1 VVGLLVANERIT
13 ENYVREK
20 LRENGY
26 YEADNGVVIEEQK
39 SQIKRVQTL
48 LKSSSKAKTGKGG
61 YPEFI
66 ITWESDPN
74 FLIVVECKAD
84 TKYHESPDLD
94 KPKDYAVDGVLHYAR
109 YLSKDFTV
117 LALAVSG
124 TSEGYTKVSNY
135 LIPCG
140 SKNHKVLTN
149 EDGIEVNDILSFKD
163 YYRLA
168 SFDPQVERKRHSDL
182 LSFAKDLHELIWTA
196 AKISEEDKPLL
207 VSGSLIALM
216 NQPFLNSFQYYSP
229 EDMPRKWLEAIKDEL
244 DKADIPKAKKDTMR
258 QPYAA
263 VAGQPNLGKPDAK
276 IAKKYPKGVLY
287 EVIKEINDNVWPF
300 ISVYH
305 NFDVVGHFYGEFLKY
320 TAGDKKAL
328 GIVLTPRHVTEL
340 FCDIANVTK
349 KDTVIDICAG
359 TGGFLISAMHRMLK
373 TAMTEEERLDIKK
386 NRLIGIE
393 NSPKMFALAASN
405 MILRG
410 DGKANLHQSSCF
422 EPTLK
427 KAITVPD
434 PALGVKRP
442 NIGLLNPPYAQS
454 KSDAELHELYFVKEM
469 LDLLEKGGTGVA
481 IIPVSCVIMPNKVKH
496 EILQKHTLKAVMSM
510 PSELFYPV
518 GTVTCIVVFEAH
530 KPHKETNKKTW
541 FGYWR
546 EDGYVKTKHMGRI
559 DLNHEWQDIKSRWL
573 EAYSNNEVHAGES
586 VTAYVDADSEWIAE
600 AYLETD
606 YSKLTKKD
614 FEEVV
619 KDYALFKLTN
629 DI

>member
-1 VVGLLVANERIT
+1 
-13 ENYVREK
+13 
-20 LRENGY
+20 
-26 YEADNGVVIEEQK
+26 
-39 SQIKRVQTL
+39 
-48 LKSSSKAKTGKGG
+48 
-61 YPEFI
+61 
-66 ITWESDPN
+66 
-74 FLIVVECKAD
+74 
-84 TKYHESPDLD
+84 
-94 KPKDYAVDGVLHYAR
+94 
-109 YLSKDFTV
+109 
-117 LALAVSG
+117 
-124 TSEGYTKVSNY
+124 
-135 LIPCG
+135 
-140 SKNHKVLTN
+140 
-149 EDGIEVNDILSFKD
+149 
-163 YYRLA
+163 
-168 SFDPQVERKRHSDL
+168 
-182 LSFAKDLHELIWTA
+182 
-196 AKISEEDKPLL
+196 
-207 VSGSLIALM
+207 
-216 NQPFLNSFQYYSP
+216 
-229 EDMPRKWLEAIKDEL
+229 
-244 DKADIPKAKKDTMR
+244 MR

-373 TAMTEEERLDIKK
+373 TAMSEEERLDIKK

-469 LDLLEKGGTGVA
+469 LDLLDKGGLGVA
-481 IIPVSCVIMPNKVKH
+481 IIPVSCVINPNKAKH
-496 EILQKHTLKAVMSM
+496 EILEKHTLKAVMSM

-530 KPHKETNKKTW
+530 KPHNETNKKTW

-546 EDGYVKTKHMGRI
+546 DDGYIKTKHMGRI
-559 DLNHEWQDIKSRWL
+559 DLKHQWHDIKSRWL
-573 EAYSNNEVHAGES
+573 EAYHNNEVHAGES
-586 VTAYVDADSEWIAE
+586 VTAYVDGDSEWIAE
-600 AYLETD
+600 AYMETD
-606 YSKLTKKD
+606 YSTIT
-614 FEEVV
+614 EESFVDLV
-619 KDYALFKLTN
+619 KNYAMFKILN
-629 DI
+629 EGK

>member
-1 VVGLLVANERIT
+1 MANERIT

-48 LKSSSKAKTGKGG
+48 LKSASKAKTGKGG

-124 TSEGYTKVSNY
+124 TSEDYTKVSNY

-140 SKNHKVLTN
+140 SKDHKILTN
-149 EDGIEVNDILSFKD
+149 EDGIEVKDILSFED

-168 SFDPQVERKRHSDL
+168 SFDPLVERKRHSDL
-182 LSFAKDLHELIWTA
+182 LAFARDLHELIWTA

-207 VSGSLIALM
+207 VSGTLIALM

-244 DKADIPKAKKDTMR
+244 DKADIPKAKKDTML

-340 FCDIANVTK
+340 FCDIANITK

-427 KAITVPD
+427 KAIINPD
-434 PALGVKRP
+434 SALGVKRP

-469 LDLLEKGGTGVA
+469 LDLLEKGGLGVA
-481 IIPVSCVIMPNKVKH
+481 IIPVSCVISPNKAKQ
-496 EILQKHTLKAVMSM
+496 EILEKHTLKAVMSM

-518 GTVTCIVVFEAH
+518 GTITCIVVFEAH
-530 KPHKETNKKTW
+530 KPHSETNKKTW

-546 EDGYVKTKHMGRI
+546 DDGYVKTKHMGRI
-559 DLNHEWQDIKSRWL
+559 DYNHQWQDIKDEWL
-573 EAYSNNEVHAGES
+573 EAYRNNEVHKGKS
-586 VTAYVDADSEWIAE
+586 VTAYVDANDEWVAE

-606 YSKLTKKD
+606 YSTLTKQD

-619 KDYALFKLTN
+619 KNYALFKLMN
-629 DI
+629 NIKDEN

>member
-1 VVGLLVANERIT
+1 MANERIT

-48 LKSSSKAKTGKGG
+48 LKSASKAKTGKGG

-84 TKYHESPDLD
+84 TKYHESQDLD

-124 TSEGYTKVSNY
+124 TSEDYTKVSNY

-140 SKNHKVLTN
+140 SKDHKILTN
-149 EDGIEVNDILSFKD
+149 EDGIEVKDILSFED

-182 LSFAKDLHELIWTA
+182 LAFAKDLHELIWTA

-207 VSGSLIALM
+207 VSGTLIALM

-244 DKADIPKAKKDTMR
+244 DKADIPKAKKDTML

-328 GIVLTPRHVTEL
+328 GIVLTPRHITEL
-340 FCDIANVTK
+340 FCDIANITK

-427 KAITVPD
+427 KAITAPD

-469 LDLLEKGGTGVA
+469 LDLLEKGGLGVA
-481 IIPVSCVIMPNKVKH
+481 IIPVSCVISPSKAKH
-496 EILQKHTLKAVMSM
+496 EILEKHTLKAVMSM

-530 KPHKETNKKTW
+530 KPHKDTNKKTW

-546 EDGYVKTKHMGRI
+546 EDGYIKTKHMGRI
-559 DLNHEWQDIKSRWL
+559 DLNHKWQDIKSRWL
-573 EAYSNNEVHAGES
+573 EAYNNNEVHAGES
-586 VTAYVDADSEWIAE
+586 VTAYVDGDSEWIAE
-600 AYLETD
+600 AYMETD
-606 YSKLTKKD
+606 YSTIT
-614 FEEVV
+614 EESFVDLV
-619 KDYALFKLTN
+619 KNYAMFKILN
-629 DI
+629 EEK